1 MFQNVKIKYKWIW
14 VKGKNETKHNLQV
27 ESLWGPVLQKG
38 MVLDV
43 ICLLTI
49 RQWCSEPANITKVM
63 NPFLFKS
70 NYIWTVQINLW
81 FEATAWVN

>member
-1 MFQNVKIKYKWIW
+1 MGQR
-14 VKGKNETKHNLQV
+14 KNETKQNLQV

-63 NPFLFKS
+63 NPFLF
-70 NYIWTVQINLW
+70 
-81 FEATAWVN
+81 